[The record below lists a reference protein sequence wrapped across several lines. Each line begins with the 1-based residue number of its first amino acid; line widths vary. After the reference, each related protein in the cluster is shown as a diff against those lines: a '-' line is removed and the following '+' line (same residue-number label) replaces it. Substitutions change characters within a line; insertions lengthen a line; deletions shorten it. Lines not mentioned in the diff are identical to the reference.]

1 MHSRTSRFLTESR
14 IRAIKQALQTEPKE
28 LLRQQGLQV
37 TAQRVAILE
46 SVADQ
51 PHCTAEAVESDV
63 ERRLGS
69 ISRQAVYDSLSTLV
83 QHGLLRRIQPSRSP
97 ACFETRTGD
106 HHHHLIC
113 RTCSRVIDVDG
124 TIGKAPCL
132 EPPDSAG
139 YETIEAEVIY
149 WGYCPDCQQTEKN
162 RSHDR

>member
-1 MHSRTSRFLTESR
+1 MTESR
-14 IRAIKQALQTEPKE
+14 IRVIKRSLQSKPKE

-46 SVADQ
+46 SVAEQ
-51 PHCTAEAVESDV
+51 PHCTAEAIESDV

-83 QHGLLRRIQPSRSP
+83 KHGLLRRIQPSRSP

-106 HHHHLIC
+106 NHHHLIC

-139 YETIEAEVIY
+139 YDTIEAEVIY
-149 WGYCPDCQQTEKN
+149 WGYCPDCQETEKN